1 MIIPVRCFTCGK
13 VLGNKWDAYL
23 RALEK
28 ENGQRS
34 TVDGTDV
41 KLPDNFDKALT
52 GKVLDDL
59 HITRMCCRRHMIC
72 NVDLLELL

>member
-13 VLGNKWDAYL
+13 VLANKWNAYV

-28 ENGQRS
+28 QGVEQGEQDRS
-34 TVDGTDV
+34 
-41 KLPDNFDKALT
+41 LPDNFDKALT